1 MAKYTVSAAELSDEI
16 LSESDYVRSVLQ
28 NVQNVIKTRQ
38 GTVPFF
44 REFGLPQ
51 EFVDQPMQIAA
62 QTMLVE
68 VREALM
74 KFEPRAELVD
84 VRFSANTDGRL
95 LPVVEVEIINEQES
109 TV

>member
-1 MAKYTVSAAELSDEI
+1 MAKYTVSAAELKDER
-16 LSESDYVRSVLQ
+16 LNESDYVRSVLQ
-28 NVQNVIKTRQ
+28 NVQNVLKTRQ

-44 REFGLPQ
+44 REFGLPMD
-51 EFVDQPMQIAA
+51 FIDQPMQVAA
-62 QTMLVE
+62 PTLIIE

-84 VRFSANTDGRL
+84 ISFTSNMDGQL
-95 LPVVEVEIINEQES
+95 FPVVEVEIVNEES